1 MTETKTNGDRKMKTL
16 FLLLAPFFNNY
27 VESDENIVY
36 VQSYQMVVN
45 DEIKRD
51 LIVGVK
57 PGKRKFTFEVLV
69 VDNDSILVDFHN

>member
-1 MTETKTNGDRKMKTL
+1 MM
-16 FLLLAPFFNNY
+16 
-27 VESDENIVY
+27 
-36 VQSYQMVVN
+36 MVVN

-51 LIVGVK
+51 IVVGVK

>member
-1 MTETKTNGDRKMKTL
+1 MKTI
-16 FLLLAPFFNNY
+16 FLLFAPFLNNY

-57 PGKRKFTFEVLV
+57 PGKKKFTFEVLV

>member
-1 MTETKTNGDRKMKTL
+1 MKTIL
-16 FLLLAPFFNNY
+16 LLLAPFFNNY
-27 VESDENIVY
+27 TESPENIVY

-57 PGKRKFTFEVLV
+57 PGKKKFTFEVLV

>member
-1 MTETKTNGDRKMKTL
+1 MKTI
-16 FLLLAPFFNNY
+16 FLLFAPFLNNY

-45 DEIKRD
+45 DEITRD

-57 PGKRKFTFEVLV
+57 PGKKKFTFEVLV

>member
-1 MTETKTNGDRKMKTL
+1 MKTL
-16 FLLLAPFFNNY
+16 FLLFAPVLNNY

-57 PGKRKFTFEVLV
+57 PGKKKFTFEVLV

>member
-1 MTETKTNGDRKMKTL
+1 MKTI
-16 FLLLAPFFNNY
+16 FLLFAPFLNHY

-57 PGKRKFTFEVLV
+57 PGKKKFTFEVLV

>member
-1 MTETKTNGDRKMKTL
+1 MKTL
-16 FLLLAPFFNNY
+16 FLLFAPFFNNY

>member
-1 MTETKTNGDRKMKTL
+1 MKTL
-16 FLLLAPFFNNY
+16 FLLFAPFLNNY

-57 PGKRKFTFEVLV
+57 PGKKKFTFEVLV
-69 VDNDSILVDFHN
+69 VDNDRILVDFHN

>member
-1 MTETKTNGDRKMKTL
+1 MTETKTNGDLKMKTI
-16 FLLLAPFFNNY
+16 FLLFAPFLNNY

-57 PGKRKFTFEVLV
+57 PGKKKFTFEVLV

>member
-1 MTETKTNGDRKMKTL
+1 MKTI
-16 FLLLAPFFNNY
+16 FLLLAPFLNNY
-27 VESDENIVY
+27 TESPENIVY

-51 LIVGVK
+51 IIVGVK
-57 PGKRKFTFEVLV
+57 PGKKKFTFEVLV

>member
-1 MTETKTNGDRKMKTL
+1 MKTI
-16 FLLLAPFFNNY
+16 FLLFAPFPNNY

-57 PGKRKFTFEVLV
+57 PGKKKFTFEVLV